1 MEFYEFIKAR
11 ENNFS
16 NNIVFSDKER
26 DLRFELHGNVNSNAD
41 NS

>member
-1 MEFYEFIKAR
+1 MEFYEFIKTR

-16 NNIVFSDKER
+16 NNIVFSVKA
-26 DLRFELHGNVNSNAD
+26 RFELHGNVNVNAD